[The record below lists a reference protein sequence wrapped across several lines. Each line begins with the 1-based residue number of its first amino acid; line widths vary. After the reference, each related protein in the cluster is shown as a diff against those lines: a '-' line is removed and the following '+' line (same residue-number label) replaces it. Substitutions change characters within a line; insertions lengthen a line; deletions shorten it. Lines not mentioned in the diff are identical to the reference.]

1 MGLQQNLRE
10 PAGLAAAVL
19 LGALAAAVTAAR
31 TDSGWLALPV
41 GVGVAGLVLLVKAA
55 LTKDSAAVPARAREL
70 LRRICLTAVDVRL
83 RATTVHDADPV
94 MAPTARVVD
103 AAYRLAALV
112 ARNDLRLAPTRSSVA
127 LATLTDCAA
136 RMAVLAKRVD
146 GTAPSRISGLV
157 EELGLLKRNL
167 ENAESAVDHALKST

>member
-1 MGLQQNLRE
+1 MGLRQNLRE

-31 TDSGWLALPV
+31 VNWGWLALPV
-41 GVGVAGLVLLVKAA
+41 GVGVAGLVLLIKAA
-55 LTKDSAAVPARAREL
+55 LTKDSAAVPARARDL

-112 ARNDLRLAPTRSSVA
+112 ARNDIRLAQTRSSAA
-127 LATLTDCAA
+127 LATLNDCAA

-146 GTAPSRISGLV
+146 GTSPARISGLV

-167 ENAESAVDHALKST
+167 DNAEKSVELALRAA